1 MRIRFTVPGLPVPLQ
16 RARAARMPNG
26 RIRMYTPEESV
37 KYQEKVRRTAVLA
50 GCPLFA
56 KGCRLELVI
65 YFPDRRVRDADNVLK
80 GYGDSLQANK
90 RLNRRAIAW
99 KNDHDIGHLSV
110 ERCIDPE
117 RPRVEVTI
125 SGDVLKQP

>member
-1 MRIRFTVPGLPVPLQ
+1 MRIRFTIPGKPMPLE
-16 RARAARMPNG
+16 RARATVTPRG
-26 RIRMYTPEESV
+26 KIRMYTPEASV
-37 KYQEKVRRTAVLA
+37 KYQELIRRTAVLA

-56 KGCRLELVI
+56 KGCRLALVI

-80 GYGDSLQANK
+80 GVADSLQANK

-99 KNDHDIGHLSV
+99 RNDHDIGHLSV
-110 ERCIDPE
+110 ERAVDRE

-125 SGDVLKQP
+125 DGDVLKQS